1 MLGSLASPTGY
12 AGGCLRASPF
22 FMPAPIERPGA
33 KQKTSRRTGGLC
45 VLWGMVRCQHVRAQ
59 GLCGCVLSLAERFA
73 IVKGENARVAQ
84 RHPAQRER
92 KKRAFSAKRQGAGQA
107 TQRDSKGK
115 CPGGHFGRGG
125 WAIRARDWCGV
136 LLCRSDIGDAFLR
149 ISFGCSPA
157 ILPAVWHCLWRLSQE
172 SGLAG
177 ASFRLSLACRP
188 VR

>member
-92 KKRAFSAKRQGAGQA
+92 KKNALFPRNGRAQGRQRNVTQRENALVDTLDVVAGQFGQGTGVVCCSA
-107 TQRDSKGK
+107 AQTLGMRSCASRLGAALPS
-115 CPGGHFGRGG
+115 CLRFGIVCGGSVRRAVLRGH
-125 WAIRARDWCGV
+125 
-136 LLCRSDIGDAFLR
+136 RS
-149 ISFGCSPA
+149 
-157 ILPAVWHCLWRLSQE
+157 V
-172 SGLAG
+172 
-177 ASFRLSLACRP
+177 
-188 VR
+188 